1 MTNAG
6 RLPTDN
12 AKQTAGGLGRRGT
25 EQRRE
30 PLAGRGSGAGA
41 VIVAVERSDNKRRKI
56 QTGTVGL
63 ANEAAG
69 MREVG
74 TGDEQQCYQA
84 MTVELREK
92 VQQIIE
98 SKVNKLQQVTQQNV
112 QSVVKHGTLST
123 LLRGTQWKASDAV
136 WNWIARRQEE
146 GDSTGFFGAINLLG
160 PRSLRQR
167 PYTKFWSEHFT
178 YTQLRYELLN
188 GATGAPA
195 HGAFAGRPGSG
206 QGGLRR

>member
-1 MTNAG
+1 MANAG
-6 RLPTDN
+6 RLPADN
-12 AKQTAGGLGRRGT
+12 TTQTAGGLGRRGI

-41 VIVAVERSDNKRRKI
+41 VIVAVERNDNKRRRI
-56 QTGTVGL
+56 QTGTVAL
-63 ANEAAG
+63 ASEAER
-69 MREVG
+69 MWEVG

-146 GDSTGFFGAINLLG
+146 GDSRVCKNM
-160 PRSLRQR
+160 QR
-167 PYTKFWSEHFT
+167 KV
-178 YTQLRYELLN
+178 
-188 GATGAPA
+188 AAA
-195 HGAFAGRPGSG
+195 GSG
-206 QGGLRR
+206 TILNWQAAAQVKAGESGQDVGMHRLKDSEVVDRLF